1 MWCGACG
8 QDVPAL
14 AGLEAGRLQCARCGH
29 VLRKRPEPTPGLAAD
44 RGRDS
49 SLDSAAEAA
58 ARPPVK
64 PFPEPL
70 PLTLSD
76 WELAAQVSRVR
87 RWLATDD
94 PPADSGPT
102 VRVDDPHGGQ
112 APWWANRRRRPAPV
126 DGRSASTLG
135 TIIAGAAAWLGLAAT
150 ICGLALAGQA
160 LVLERENLWPIS
172 LLLVLAGLAGM
183 APGLA
188 IMLASWHRCRTM
200 NTPRPP
206 LHRGLLVGH
215 RPGPS

>member
-14 AGLEAGRLQCARCGH
+14 AGLEAGRLRCARCGH

-44 RGRDS
+44 GGWDS

-70 PLTLSD
+70 PLALSD

-87 RWLATDD
+87 RWLATGD
-94 PPADSGPT
+94 PPADGGHT
-102 VRVDDPHGGQ
+102 VRVDDPHGGL
-112 APWWANRRRRPAPV
+112 APWWPNRRRRPAQV
-126 DGRSASTLG
+126 DGRSANTLG

-188 IMLASWHRCRTM
+188 IMLART
-200 NTPRPP
+200 NPANAKDRRRRPAKTSA
-206 LHRGLLVGH
+206 HI
-215 RPGPS
+215 